1 MCSQFGPG
9 RTWAGIIYLH
19 EDALECV
26 SSSYESGIQC
36 ELVAISLGE
45 AYNGIS
51 ELNLAEWEMEER
63 PESTPKYEFYNVL
76 WIEWKGRIAYRKGMG
91 RVIKSIWDCQAT
103 ECINLILG

>member
-19 EDALECV
+19 EDALEYV

-45 AYNGIS
+45 AYNGIG

-63 PESTPKYEFYNVL
+63 PKSTPKYEFYNVL
-76 WIEWKGRIAYRKGMG
+76 WIEWKRRIAYRKGIG
-91 RVIKSIWDCQAT
+91 RVVKFLFGIVKPQSVSI
-103 ECINLILG
+103 